1 VRDSFYYYRL
11 VCGRAILLFAW
22 RNNTNARGEMKKIKD
37 IVNRDL
43 VNLTNCESE
52 PIHVPGSI
60 QSHGFLIGVKQAP
73 DFVIDFVSGNCEA
86 FIGVSPQSLLGQPL
100 HTIFQD
106 QPFREFTDYLD
117 LGAIDASQ
125 PFVFR
130 TARTPYNTT
139 LHFSGA
145 ILLLEFEPFPDGSLN
160 LPDLYNQTR
169 RFISLTENARSLTE
183 LCEAIATETRSIT
196 GYDRVMIYRF
206 DKDYNGEVIAE
217 SKRDDIVPFLGH
229 HYPHTDIPPQARELY
244 LRNLLRIIADVYYTP
259 VPILTVDD
267 NTPGKN
273 LDLSLSILRSISP
286 VHIEYLQN
294 MGVAA
299 TLTIS
304 LVRHKKLWGLIACH
318 HYSPKKL
325 PHYTRLSAQLQGHF
339 LTSQLGVR
347 EIADSYELSQEV
359 ETDYQ
364 QLLRAL
370 RHEDDFLTVL
380 QGMPQLLNLT
390 HAAGV
395 VIVSEGKLYSAGG
408 VPPQPELDK
417 LIQWLQTTVHSEL
430 STSRLH
436 DLYPQAAA
444 IRETAAGI
452 ICHSLVDASQDLIVW
467 LRPEVEKTI
476 DWAGNPSKAVLP
488 NEQGVRLSP
497 RKSFDLWRE
506 TVRNQSK
513 EWHNTEI
520 QAASRFTF
528 SLQRQLLLSYLGR
541 EEIRYRKLSEKLQAT
556 NAELENIHWIGTHD
570 LKEPLRKIQIF
581 ASRILSASFEGMP
594 ATVTDPVGRMM
605 NAANRMQSLLDDIM
619 AYSLLTKNNENS
631 FVLCSLNH
639 VIQEVQY
646 ELKEE
651 LEGKAATLQ
660 VDSLP
665 TLAVIP
671 FQIRQLFFNLLGN
684 ALKFSIPGRPP
695 VIRIAYTLVPGSAG
709 DVHRIT
715 FSDNGIGF
723 DPAHSD
729 KIFQVFQRL
738 HTQEKYAGTGIG
750 LAICKKIMSNHQGT
764 ISAMG
769 REGEGAVFVLEFPQV
784 PGQGP
789 F

>member
-1 VRDSFYYYRL
+1 
-11 VCGRAILLFAW
+11 
-22 RNNTNARGEMKKIKD
+22 MKKVKD
-37 IVNRDL
+37 IVNRNL

-52 PIHVPGSI
+52 PIHIPGSI

-73 DFVIDFVSGNCEA
+73 DFAIDFVSDNCEE
-86 FIGVSPQSLLGQPL
+86 FIGVSAQRLLGQPL
-100 HTIFQD
+100 RTVFLD
-106 QPFREFTDYLD
+106 QPFQEFTDYLD
-117 LGAIDASQ
+117 RGAIDASQ

-130 TARTPYNTT
+130 TAQISYNTT
-139 LHFSGA
+139 LHYSGP

-160 LPDLYNQTR
+160 LPDLYHQTR
-169 RFISLTENARSLTE
+169 RFISLMENVSSLTE
-183 LCEAIATETRSIT
+183 LCEAIAAETRSIT

-217 SKRDDIVPFLGH
+217 NKRDDLVPFLGH

-244 LRNLLRIIADVYYTP
+244 LRNLLRIIADVHYTP
-259 VPILTVDD
+259 VPILTLDD
-267 NTPGKN
+267 STPHKN

-286 VHIEYLQN
+286 IHIEYLQN
-294 MGVAA
+294 MGVGA

-304 LVRHKKLWGLIACH
+304 LVRQKKLWGLIACH

-325 PHYTRLSAQLQGHF
+325 PHFTRLSAQLQGHF

-359 ETDYQ
+359 EANYQ
-364 QLLRAL
+364 QLLPVL
-370 RHEDDFLTVL
+370 RHDDNFLTGL
-380 QGMPQLLNLT
+380 QRMPQLLNLT

-395 VIVSEGKLYSAGG
+395 VIVSEGKLYSAGL
-408 VPPQPELDK
+408 VPPEPALHT
-417 LIQWLQTTVHSEL
+417 LIQWLQENVRGEL
-430 STSRLH
+430 STSRLQ
-436 DLYPQAAA
+436 DLYPGAEA

-452 ICHSLVDASQDLIVW
+452 ICHSLVDTTQDLIVW

-513 EWHNTEI
+513 EWHSAEI
-520 QAASRFTF
+520 QAATRFTF
-528 SLQRQLLLSYLGR
+528 SLQRQLLLSYLSR
-541 EEIRYRKLSEKLQAT
+541 EEIRYRKLSEKLQDT

-581 ASRILSASFEGMP
+581 ASRILSSSFDGLP

-605 NAANRMQSLLDDIM
+605 HAANRMQSLLDDIM
-619 AYSLLTKNNENS
+619 AYSLLNKNNENS
-631 FVLCSLNH
+631 FAPCDLNQ
-639 VIQEVQY
+639 VIREVQH
-646 ELKEE
+646 EMKEE
-651 LEGKAATLQ
+651 LDEKRATLHA
-660 VDSLP
+660 DALP

-671 FQIRQLFFNLLGN
+671 FQIRQLFFNLIAN
-684 ALKFSIPGRPP
+684 ALKFSSPGKPP
-695 VIRIAYTLVPGSAG
+695 VIQIHYTRIAAAEGNL
-709 DVHRIT
+709 HRIT
-715 FSDNGIGF
+715 LADNGIGF
-723 DPAHSD
+723 DQEHSE

-750 LAICKKIMSNHQGT
+750 LAICRKIMANHLGT
-764 ISAMG
+764 IVATG
-769 REGEGAVFVLEFPQV
+769 REGEGAAFVLEFPEV
-784 PGQGP
+784 PAPGP